1 MSSEVLTPQEKKIQE
16 KVKRDSIVLDSMA
29 EIVVASETILKSLDK
44 MRNAGSSLYRHK
56 FKQLS
61 NQYRKECVNV
71 LNQYYDFMAT
81 GGVADAF
88 VTQMKELAMIHNA
101 LGDLDYMDVRKVGLY
116 IGELLTPQEKEDTQE
131 VQEEEMEAVEEEMVV
146 YSGEEV
152 VEDKE
157 DSELTYEDVLG
168 DDFEEPQE
176 TILDKIIKPVG
187 VDENETEDITKPS
200 YEPVPETSVLISQN
214 EFSEIQYNH
223 ANAGVHE
230 DDLIKKTLD
239 SIAVRKGIDT
249 DLYAFA
255 KADQIDDNLVLKF
268 KLK

>member
-101 LGDLDYMDVRKVGLY
+101 LGELDYMDVRKVGLY
-116 IGELLTPQEKEDTQE
+116 IGELLTPEEEPEDTHE
-131 VQEEEMEAVEEEMVV
+131 VQEEEMEALEEEWVD
-146 YSGEEV
+146 SNETIEE
-152 VEDKE
+152 EE
-157 DSELTYEDVLG
+157 ELTYEDVLG
-168 DDFEEPQE
+168 EDFEAPEE
-176 TILDKIIKPVG
+176 TILDKMIKPVG
-187 VDENETEDITKPS
+187 VTEEAEDITKPA
-200 YEPVPETSVLISQN
+200 YEPVSETFITVTQN
-214 EFSEIQYNH
+214 EFSEIQYSH
-223 ANAGVHE
+223 AQNGVHE

-249 DLYAFA
+249 DIYVFS
-255 KADQIDDNLVLKF
+255 KADQIDDNIVLKF

>member
-29 EIVVASETILKSLDK
+29 EIVVASETILKSLEK
-44 MRNAGSSLYRHK
+44 MRSAGSSLYRHK

-71 LNQYYDFMAT
+71 LNKYYDFMAT

-88 VTQMKELAMIHNA
+88 ITQMKELAMIHNA

-116 IGELLTPQEKEDTQE
+116 IGELLNPEEVEDTQE
-131 VQEEEMEAVEEEMVV
+131 AQEEEIEVAEKEAPYEDSLGESEEE
-146 YSGEEV
+146 
-152 VEDKE
+152 ED
-157 DSELTYEDVLG
+157 ELTYEDVLG
-168 DDFEEPQE
+168 EDYDGPQE
-176 TILDKIIKPVG
+176 TILDKMIKPVG
-187 VDENETEDITKPS
+187 VEGVDNEDITKPS
-200 YEPVPETSVLISQN
+200 YEPVAETSIVVSQN
-214 EFSEIQYNH
+214 EFSEIQYQH
-223 ANAGVHE
+223 AKNGVHE
-230 DDLIKKTLD
+230 EDVIKKTLD

-249 DLYAFA
+249 DLYVFT